1 MDGLGLGG
9 LSGLR
14 EASTRSSTPEYSAR
28 CSNFHFSVVP
38 LLLCRQEEAEGDL
51 ALGKTD
57 VEPAYFCT
65 EVSTL
70 PLDSD

>member
-1 MDGLGLGG
+1 MDGLGLDA

-14 EASTRSSTPEYSAR
+14 EASTRSTTPENTAR
-28 CSNFHFSVVP
+28 SSNFHFTVVP

-57 VEPAYFCT
+57 VEPAYFCI